1 MNKEE
6 SIKQIEEVIDL
17 FRRGIPIRI
26 NSSDIK
32 AMELLIKEVKND
44 KNK

>member
-17 FRRGIPIRI
+17 FRRGISIRI

-32 AMELLIKEVKND
+32 AMELLINEVKND